1 MTGQQG
7 GNGPAHGAGVGVWI
21 RLPGAMKPDSGIRG
35 QAEGRGL
42 KLRMLAREDDR
53 RAQAA
58 R

>member
-1 MTGQQG
+1 
-7 GNGPAHGAGVGVWI
+7 
-21 RLPGAMKPDSGIRG
+21 MKPDSGIRG

-42 KLRMLAREDDR
+42 ELRMLAREDDR